1 MIRPIN
7 TVKPPP
13 PPRVDPKANAEQ
25 ITRLQ
30 AEATKLQNEIRLANK
45 MGEADAAAGARQRL
59 TQVNADLTTAQPTA
73 PSPQSTAPAQPGPE
87 LPAAVTT
94 ANGNGGAT
102 AAPALFTQDLGG
114 APNLVVSPEVKAPEV
129 KALEVKAPKVEAPN
143 AKPNDILKAI
153 EGGKSIDN
161 IAAEQHMAPEDVV
174 AALNAG
180 GMTAVATEH
189 ANGDTRTVVITVG
202 DRTITEN
209 QDYHHGGYYTEETGP
224 DMQATSSPIRD
235 DLGRKETTSV
245 DAQTGAI
252 TTTLVDDLGDGAVT
266 ERTSNPQTGITTTT
280 HTAADGT
287 VTVEKALP
295 NGAKVETVAPN
306 NSVALPVTTVT
317 GPDGDQVILAQ
328 TQTADGSGAASIQE
342 QLAEGMS
349 IEEIAEASDL
359 TPEQVI
365 AELNAAGLEV
375 TQGGDPGETLQI
387 VVTDPETGKT
397 VTYNNDYQHGST
409 SVTTIE
415 GNTETTDTVDGNG
428 RTSHTERNTETGEQ
442 TTTIVDP
449 KNNTETTIVVDK
461 DGRRTETIVET
472 LGDGEPIDYE
482 VQPGDNLS
490 DIAEAHGVT
499 LEDLAESN
507 PELFTSP
514 RDPDLIHPGETVV
527 IEGGTNTTVEVTF
540 NGYTM
545 TTSPDGK
552 ITLTNATTG
561 AVTDIAAGT
570 AQEALAEL
578 LLQINPN
585 SSDPQ
590 QAKEDQI
597 LKTMLDGIFG
607 GATPELT
614 TEALEKQQAV
624 VAAMEL
630 YGPGQ
635 DATGATL
642 DGGPT
647 SVGPYGNP
655 PSPTAPSGG
664 KWVPLLV
671 DGSWKWF
678 DPEVAKAIAAENV
691 AIANFGEAE
700 AKAAQSAAQ
709 LDVYALDPEFK
720 NAMEGAES
728 TLDKALAP
736 YGLDWKPPE
745 PKGTLADAQS
755 RLILANNALESASTA
770 RAEYEQGQTSLL
782 EAIDKQVDLPTLSD
796 PNQTAVSS
804 PGGPS
809 AEETN
814 QQGKAAH
821 AEVAELFTTV
831 SLHTANGNKATIDQM
846 ISSTELELK
855 LTDAKPGSPEYTAI
869 EERLEGLQTLRG
881 AAANQVTLAEAYQE
895 YGVAQAE
902 AADLAV
908 TMEPLKQQLLA
919 QAQERNPHHFD
930 WEGYTNG
937 HGDFTGKIK
946 SQDIIE
952 ENGQLYVVTEYE
964 NATFT
969 DENGDD
975 TNIHKSALTYDLNDQ
990 GIREDFRNDPLNKQ
1004 WQEMLASTQDLSAP
1018 VCTANANGSQS
1029 ALDAARSKIVGVQVD
1044 QLDAGLRDAKTALAD
1059 ATTARDQAITDYG
1072 PGTVEAPAGT
1082 LKPGETAVKITVNGR
1097 DLWVA
1102 PEVAAAYEEQ
1112 GPGAIGDSGKWVQI
1126 EMDGHKLWVHPELA
1140 AAEIDRGQAETEK
1153 NQLEDWEENVRPA
1166 MVAGRD
1172 WYAFSASHPKLLEY
1186 GSADHEAKAKYEYF
1200 EEHKDQ
1206 ALAGYQVQ
1214 LENLYEAGFTG
1225 EYETYTP
1232 DQLSTA
1238 VGQTLGPEADVQKV
1252 TEEITDRGGDDA
1264 EVKIVPIF
1272 SLDGEKES
1280 ATALFAIKSGGDEI
1294 GYVDSLGKYYSTFD
1308 EFQHENRIFS
1318 EKGNLVMAKGGDMS
1332 LGEDGFSLDELEVA
1346 DARKVDFWDKA
1357 TDIGLGIVAG
1367 VSTIVSFVPGG
1378 QWAIPIAIG
1387 SGSILGGKAL
1397 IKEGDHLLQ
1406 GGDFDS
1412 QSGWN
1417 IATGV
1422 TAFLPVGA
1430 GALRTFG
1437 LAKTSLSRSQAF
1449 AGGFGMTRMKDASW
1463 GIGRFQVNVEE
1474 ASYAGKVSEFM
1485 QSGNRLTN
1493 AAWGFD
1499 AGAVVT
1505 GVPLLGKSVEDLAA
1519 HGGEMSLLEL
1529 ANAVVGIGVGTV
1541 GTGLG
1546 GRSLLS
1552 NMPGTG
1558 GTRSGTFPDSGP
1570 QPRAVYEMGADGVY
1584 RPTGEQ
1590 VMPDPDEIIIDG
1602 DVAGETSGQ
1611 QGAGFSARDGFD
1623 NTGGANGPTGPRA
1636 LPAGESDGPNPPPPT
1651 GGKGDPSGDG
1661 QSSRPMVVHEQGT
1674 DGVYRPTD
1682 KLVFHDPSH
1691 PVIEGT
1697 VINVHDEGPSAPGER
1712 GDPENASD
1720 RDAQGA
1726 REQNVRVPA
1735 DGDPIV
1741 VPPVRGDGTTRPAE
1755 SGLRLVWDPATKTF
1769 TGMPSPN
1776 PAEYVYT
1783 SGKDPQQTGYLDGA
1797 RPSDPAVLATPDE
1810 VLLQSETETR
1820 GAEGSRPLMRYTLGN
1835 RHTGEMLVDFNLP
1848 EGQRIVAIPEPKA
1861 ITAAPEPVPAPVEL
1875 DPSLPVLY
1883 LGADG
1888 RWTADKARTEPSPVT
1903 DTEHPSP
1910 VRPDG
1915 TPIINNRSSNPYS
1928 FGQTFTAVKT
1938 GLRRIGTRYLNT
1950 EPRYDYPKLGEL
1962 VDSIYHRP
1970 VPQDGV
1976 TAGQD
1981 IYVEAGGEY
1990 LPAKVV
1996 VAGPQASMTRDIVP
2010 DIVPLGEHATDAGY
2024 LGSGPTVERAK
2035 RGSITTPNGQLRV
2048 NTPAREVHAF
2058 DPAKNPEVSRR
2069 SALGETMAT
2078 TLPALPDDAATPA
2091 PIWTPEQLQLV
2102 GDYLNSLE
2110 RSSDPVVRDA
2120 VTMTRVQLGGRALP
2134 QSGTDMTPA
2143 QHHALGEMLNADR
2156 NSPFTG
2162 SKPAGQ
2168 LSMNG
2173 LTTLQVFSAQGKLP
2187 HLSPGEV
2194 IDQLGLSSDARL
2206 PRGEQFLTAG
2216 ALPGKAGWTDA
2227 SRGIVGDYLK
2237 AASGS
2242 TDPNLAAAANDAS
2255 PFFKGRATKP
2265 GKAVTAAQQDALM
2278 QVLAAD
2284 SGSTWV
2290 FGPKLQPGS
2299 SFKPA
2304 GKLSPEG
2311 RYNEEVLSGHDTWT
2325 PYLWREMRGYAANQQ
2340 KSADPAVQSLA
2351 HALENALP
2359 ASKPRAGTEINS
2371 EVPVLL
2377 ERLLDADKAS
2387 SWRAP
2392 TFFTD
2397 AQGVWRSD
2405 RATVSWFLQEHE
2417 ANVLGGPVL
2426 NDVVTNGA
2434 LLAAGWI
2441 LGPDGRTI
2449 TLGGSMLGIGLKVPL
2464 PSRQVYGELSLK
2476 NNGPDGGIGFLL
2488 PVHPNDAKGQKLFVN
2503 GYRPNFAYDE
2513 AAAPSAQWVASAPML
2528 SKNTFQNEK
2537 AAGVSLSIFGFSLSG
2552 AYVNRTLRYL
2562 GGEGGRPGYTH
2573 REPGPLSQRAASF
2586 WEEAAR
2592 GGASHYSS
2600 EGKVPGFE
2608 DRLLY
2613 RNYNVM
2619 APFGGGKEPW
2629 RGTPAFEGV
2638 PRETGAGPLNRL
2650 DRKDHGAGLALNYG
2664 PLPLTTVELG
2674 SVRKDVVPH
2683 ARTARAHPGSSE
2695 GAQKVFSAL
2704 ETSGGQL
2711 TPDVLQHLDAYLAE
2725 VAASPH
2731 GDLKFA
2737 GQRVL
2742 DVFPELG
2749 VAPYP
2754 DQLAGGRP
2762 DGISRPAWK
2771 ALRQQLDQQARSEL
2785 TPTQAHYLNRLLEQ
2799 DVLHN
2804 SPPTP
2809 PALGSGRPDGTPP
2822 PLGLGPSDDTPPA
2835 LSPGSSEKTVRIVD
2849 ENGETATVRYLGTPP
2864 KSAEN
2869 VYVPPADGPQLRGD
2883 DPTLAH
2889 KSHILHRD
2897 PETGEPVVLPW
2908 IRGASDDHV
2917 PGSLPEEGNLPVDG
2931 AGDPAR
2937 PLRGNVG
2944 PYVFRADT
2952 RAPSEI
2958 RDAGGFSPPPPTGI
2972 WVDNPQGIV
2981 LSNYVLGNTHG
2992 RFVGT
2997 SQSISGAK
3005 TFVSEESRAARQQGH
3020 TYLYT
3025 LNPSRPRLHVPTEFE
3040 AMGRP
3045 VSDSMARVD
3054 ETAID
3059 GSIPWNE
3066 VHGWRMMD
3074 PDGNFVGE
3082 FTRNEDA
3089 VAPSGST
3096 QKRPQVILRPADEFW
3111 DAPEQAEAPPPPV
3124 AAVVGH
3130 EAPAVAGETP
3140 PTENSAAET
3149 PTAATWPPA
3158 PDRGRAVFDPV
3169 SGNIISL
3176 ELPASFA
3183 AEPGFAEP
3191 VRAPTGPE
3199 VRALAADK
3207 IAGLTGPQLHA
3218 IKPENIAKLAP
3229 EQVAAL
3235 SPEQIRQ
3242 LTFDQLAAL
3251 PPKQLRALG
3260 AEQLQAI
3267 RPSKLQAVASGRITG
3282 LRPDQV
3288 AAFSQ
3293 EQLAGLTIEQVRK
3306 LTPDQIAKLSDEQ
3319 RNALT
3324 PEQVTAMRPAQ
3335 FSHLNATQVAALD
3348 PGLVAARN
3356 PATMAKL
3363 SSRHVSALTRE
3374 QLDALTIHQI
3384 EALTKQQI
3392 AALTPKQLGE
3402 LSPGQLRKFTPRQ
3415 FAWMSTEQ
3423 TNALSVLQMT
3433 TYRATHKKI
3442 MTPDQTDAVDQALS
3456 HARFKENAQLVA
3468 TFGPMA
3474 GSSYAVW
3481 QILPPH
3487 WAATAAGIAFGVRG
3501 VVFSAQSAFP
3511 TATANHKP
3519 LGRILNAASGASFIF
3534 SSPGSAAGLLRGDNV
3549 WLNGSFSL
3557 GNVVYGTKSALQSIA
3572 GRPVMRN
3579 VAEHLAGPGYVFGS
3593 LLYTAQNLHSPL
3605 AATAGALFTVG
3616 SAEFWVSAART
3627 DLLNRRAVPRTPEQI
3642 DARAKSDARWGI
3654 ADRIALGVTFGVG
3667 MLLFAWDT
3675 LDDQPWNTGKTPPTD
3690 PTAPGDAPSGVDGAL
3705 PDEQTAPGNDPS
3717 GVEGAPPDEQTEQ
3730 PDPGTQTPPQDF
3742 PQLAVLADDGLNLRT
3757 QPDGDSTVVT
3767 VLQPGSFVEQTA
3779 APSADESG
3787 EAWIPVEGFGPDGEM
3802 HSGWVSGDHVEAHAD
3817 GSSNPAG
3824 RTNPTLEQDGYQW
3837 VEVKNGD
3844 SIRLIARTH
3853 SADVA
3858 ETVVLNMDHIMSPDV
3873 IFSGDRIYL
3882 PATLVG

>member
-7 TVKPPP
+7 TVKPP

-25 ITRLQ
+25 TTRLQ
-30 AEATKLQNEIRLANK
+30 AEATKLQNEIRLANR

-59 TQVNADLTTAQPTA
+59 TQVNAELTTAQPT
-73 PSPQSTAPAQPGPE
+73 PPAQPGPE
-87 LPAAVTT
+87 LPAVVTV

-102 AAPALFTQDLGG
+102 AAPAFFATQDLGG
-114 APNLVVSPEVKAPEV
+114 GGVVSPEV
-129 KALEVKAPKVEAPN
+129 KALEVKTPDVKA
-143 AKPNDILKAI
+143 NDILKAI
-153 EGGKSIDN
+153 DGGKSIDN
-161 IAAEQHMAPEDVV
+161 IAAEQRVAPEDVV

-189 ANGDTRTVVITVG
+189 ANGDTRMVVITAG

-209 QDYHHGGYYTEETGP
+209 QDYQHGGYYTQETGP

-235 DLGRKETTSV
+235 NLGRKETTSV

-266 ERTSNPQTGITTTT
+266 ERTTNPQTRETTTT
-280 HTAADGT
+280 ETSGNGAVT
-287 VTVEKALP
+287 VTSNLP
-295 NGAKVETVAPN
+295 NGSTLQTVTPAGGP
-306 NSVALPVTTVT
+306 ALPVTTVT
-317 GPDGDQVILAQ
+317 APGGEVTTLAQ
-328 TQTADGSGAASIQE
+328 SQTADGSGVPLIQE
-342 QLAEGMS
+342 QLAAGKS
-349 IEEIAEASDL
+349 IDEIAEESNL

-387 VVTDPETGKT
+387 VVTDPNTGKT
-397 VTYNNDYQHGST
+397 VTYNNDYHHGSR
-409 SVTTIE
+409 SVTTTE
-415 GNTETTDTVDGNG
+415 GNTETTDLVDGNG
-428 RTSHTERNTETGEQ
+428 VTTQTERNTETGEQ

-449 KNNTETTIVVDK
+449 GNNTETTIVVDK
-461 DGRRTETIVET
+461 NGRRTETIVET
-472 LGDGEPIDYE
+472 LNDGEPIDYE
-482 VQPGDNLS
+482 VKPGDNLS

-499 LEDLAESN
+499 LDDLAASN

-527 IEGGTNTTVEVTF
+527 IEDATKTTVNVTF
-540 NGYTM
+540 NGYTL

-552 ITLTNATTG
+552 ITLTNDTTG

-578 LLQINPN
+578 LLDINPN
-585 SSDPQ
+585 SNDPQ

-597 LKTMLDGIFG
+597 LKTTLDGIFG

-630 YGPGQ
+630 YGRGQ

-728 TLDKALAP
+728 TLDEALAP

-755 RLILANNALESASTA
+755 RLTLANNALESASTA

-796 PNQTAVSS
+796 PSQTAVSS
-804 PGGPS
+804 PDGPS

-821 AEVAELFTTV
+821 AEVAELFTNV

-869 EERLEGLQTLRG
+869 EERLEGLQTLQG

-937 HGDFTGKIK
+937 HGDFTGKIE
-946 SQDIIE
+946 SQDIVE
-952 ENGQLYVVTEYE
+952 ENGQLYVVTVYE

-975 TNIHKSALTYDLNDQ
+975 TNVHKSALTYDLNDE

-1004 WQEMLASTQDLSAP
+1004 WQEMLASTQNTSSAP
-1018 VCTANANGSQS
+1018 VCTANGTGSQS
-1029 ALDAARSKIVGVQVD
+1029 ALDAAKSKIVGVQVD
-1044 QLDAGLRDAKTALAD
+1044 QLDAGLRDAKTGLVD

-1082 LKPGETAVKITVNGR
+1082 LKPGETAVKITVNDR

-1102 PEVAAAYEEQ
+1102 PEAAAAFEEQ

-1126 EMDGHKLWVHPELA
+1126 EMDGQKLWVHPEVA

-1153 NQLEDWEENVRPA
+1153 NQLEDWQENVRPA

-1186 GSADHEAKAKYEYF
+1186 GSAEHEAKLKYEYF

-1214 LENLYEAGFTG
+1214 FENLYEAGFTG

-1238 VGQTLGPEADVQKV
+1238 VGQTLGLDAPSEDVQKV

-1272 SLDGEKES
+1272 SLDGGTES
-1280 ATALFAIKSGGDEI
+1280 STALFAIKSDGNEA
-1294 GYVDSLGKYYSTFD
+1294 GYVDSSGKYYSTFD

-1318 EKGNLVMAKGGDMS
+1318 ERGNLVMAKGGDMS

-1346 DARKVDFWDKA
+1346 DARKVGFWDKA

-1397 IKEGDHLLQ
+1397 IREGDHLLQ

-1412 QSGWN
+1412 QSAWN
-1417 IATGV
+1417 VATGV
-1422 TAFLPVGA
+1422 TSFLPVGA

-1485 QSGNRLTN
+1485 QGGNRLTT
-1493 AAWGFD
+1493 AAWGLD

-1546 GRSLLS
+1546 GRSLLY

-1558 GTRSGTFPDSGP
+1558 GARNGTHTSESGP
-1570 QPRAVYEMGADGVY
+1570 QPRAVYEMGPDGVY

-1602 DVAGETSGQ
+1602 DTVGETSGQ
-1611 QGAGFSARDGFD
+1611 QGPSFGARNGFD
-1623 NTGGANGPTGPRA
+1623 NTGGANRPTGPRA

-1691 PVIEGT
+1691 PVVEGT
-1697 VINVHDEGPSAPGER
+1697 VINAHDEGPSAPGER

-1726 REQNVRVPA
+1726 REQNVPA

-1741 VPPVRGDGTTRPAE
+1741 VPPVRDDGTTRPAE

-1769 TGMPSPN
+1769 TGMPRPN
-1776 PAEYVYT
+1776 PAEYTYT

-1797 RPSDPAVLATPDE
+1797 RLSDPAVLTTPDE
-1810 VLLQSETETR
+1810 LLLQSETETR
-1820 GAEGSRPLMRYTLGN
+1820 GAEGTRPLMRYTVGN

-1848 EGQRIVAIPEPKA
+1848 EGQRTVAIPEPKA

-1888 RWTADKARTEPSPVT
+1888 RWTADPNARTESPAVT
-1903 DTEHPSP
+1903 DTGHASP

-1915 TPIINNRSSNPYS
+1915 TPIINNFSSNPYS
-1928 FGQTFTAVKT
+1928 FGETFNAVKA

-1981 IYVEAGGEY
+1981 IYVEAGGKY

-1996 VAGPQASMTRDIVP
+1996 VAGPQASMTR

-2048 NTPAREVHAF
+2048 NTPAREVHTF
-2058 DPAKNPEVSRR
+2058 DPADNPEVSHR
-2069 SALGETMAT
+2069 SALGETLDT

-2091 PIWTPEQLQLV
+2091 PTWTPEQVELV

-2120 VTMTRVQLGGRALP
+2120 VTMTRVQLGGKGLP

-2143 QHHALGEMLNADR
+2143 QHHALGEMLNTDR

-2206 PRGEQFLTAG
+2206 AGGEQFLTAG
-2216 ALPGKAGWTDA
+2216 ALPGEAGWTDA
-2227 SRGIVGDYLK
+2227 GRGIVGDYLR
-2237 AASGS
+2237 AASRS
-2242 TDPNLAAAANDAS
+2242 TDPNLAAAANAAS
-2255 PFFKGRATKP
+2255 PFFKWRATKP

-2278 QVLAAD
+2278 QVLQAD

-2290 FGPKLQPGS
+2290 YGPKLQPET

-2304 GKLSPEG
+2304 GELSPEG
-2311 RYNEEVLSGHDTWT
+2311 RYNEKVLSGHDTWT

-2417 ANVLGGPVL
+2417 ANVLGGPLL
-2426 NDVVTNGA
+2426 NDMATNGA

-2441 LGPDGRTI
+2441 LGPDGRTV
-2449 TLGGSMLGIGLKVPL
+2449 TLGGSMLGIGIKVPL

-2476 NNGPDGGIGFLL
+2476 NNGPDGTGFLL

-2537 AAGVSLSIFGFSLSG
+2537 AAGVSVSVFGFSLSG
-2552 AYVNRTLRYL
+2552 TYVNRTLRYL

-2650 DRKDHGAGLALNYG
+2650 DRTDHGAGLALNLG
-2664 PLPLTTVELG
+2664 PWPVTTVELG

-2704 ETSGGQL
+2704 DSSEGRL
-2711 TPDVLQHLDAYLAE
+2711 TPDVLQYLDAYLAE

-2731 GDLKFA
+2731 GDLKSA

-2754 DQLAGGRP
+2754 DQLASAGGRP
-2762 DGISRPAWK
+2762 DGMSRPAWK

-2799 DVLHN
+2799 DVQHN
-2804 SPPTP
+2804 SPPP
-2809 PALGSGRPDGTPP
+2809 DSAPAPAGDGPIVPRSPAPRREQGPAAEGSW
-2822 PLGLGPSDDTPPA
+2822 GPSTAKPLTQAEIAANRQEASSMLDDMIQQDLGMPEMTDMRA
-2835 LSPGSSEKTVRIVD
+2835 DLADQVSRSPEMMELLRNAHAKGVRIVNPARRD
-2849 ENGETATVRYLGTPP
+2849 LRIFDPSLEQDLTATGSGLDRSLDVISVDADMFRTPAADNDAVVAGFVDALSHELSHVTDAP
-2864 KSAEN
+2864 IDLLPQDFANRQAHRDANVDARLKSEGEAALVQYIVADELAAN
-2869 VYVPPADGPQLRGD
+2869 GGKPNLALRADQAQADIYDRFTAGEIDRTQAVHEMAALYRSMEPSIADGGTYADYYGHFADEAYQAANVAPGHDVASNASHVVGEPRAAAPANKGQPAANNGPLTRDGVRATPLGQVPDLVMGDFQPTQIPWLKREQVAVLTEQQFRDMDQAGLLPYLTKSQLRGI
-2883 DPTLAH
+2883 P
-2889 KSHILHRD
+2889 K
-2897 PETGEPVVLPW
+2897 
-2908 IRGASDDHV
+2908 
-2917 PGSLPEEGNLPVDG
+2917 
-2931 AGDPAR
+2931 
-2937 PLRGNVG
+2937 
-2944 PYVFRADT
+2944 
-2952 RAPSEI
+2952 
-2958 RDAGGFSPPPPTGI
+2958 
-2972 WVDNPQGIV
+2972 
-2981 LSNYVLGNTHG
+2981 
-2992 RFVGT
+2992 
-2997 SQSISGAK
+2997 AK
-3005 TFVSEESRAARQQGH
+3005 IG
-3020 TYLYT
+3020 
-3025 LNPSRPRLHVPTEFE
+3025 
-3040 AMGRP
+3040 
-3045 VSDSMARVD
+3045 
-3054 ETAID
+3054 
-3059 GSIPWNE
+3059 
-3066 VHGWRMMD
+3066 
-3074 PDGNFVGE
+3074 
-3082 FTRNEDA
+3082 
-3089 VAPSGST
+3089 
-3096 QKRPQVILRPADEFW
+3096 QV
-3111 DAPEQAEAPPPPV
+3111 
-3124 AAVVGH
+3124 
-3130 EAPAVAGETP
+3130 
-3140 PTENSAAET
+3140 N
-3149 PTAATWPPA
+3149 
-3158 PDRGRAVFDPV
+3158 
-3169 SGNIISL
+3169 
-3176 ELPASFA
+3176 
-3183 AEPGFAEP
+3183 
-3191 VRAPTGPE
+3191 
-3199 VRALAADK
+3199 
-3207 IAGLTGPQLHA
+3207 IAGLVGKQIPWLTEGHIRNVTDQQFRDFGKTGLTPHLT
-3218 IKPENIAKLAP
+3218 KP
-3229 EQVAAL
+3229 
-3235 SPEQIRQ
+3235 
-3242 LTFDQLAAL
+3242 
-3251 PPKQLRALG
+3251 
-3260 AEQLQAI
+3260 QLQAI
-3267 RPSKLQAVASGRITG
+3267 KGDMVELVNMSKLEARQVPWFKPS
-3282 LRPDQV
+3282 QV
-3288 AAFSQ
+3288 AKFTSQ
-3293 EQLAGLTIEQVRK
+3293 QFKDLGEAGLLKSLTERLVPAIPETMIDSVDVAKFDPKQVPWLTEKQIPVLTRDQWGAFTIHHTE
-3306 LTPDQIAKLSDEQ
+3306 
-3319 RNALT
+3319 ALT
-3324 PEQVTAMRPAQ
+3324 QP
-3335 FSHLNATQVAALD
+3335 
-3348 PGLVAARN
+3348 
-3356 PATMAKL
+3356 
-3363 SSRHVSALTRE
+3363 
-3374 QLDALTIHQI
+3374 QI
-3384 EALTKQQI
+3384 EAV
-3392 AALTPKQLGE
+3392 TPKQYGE
-3402 LSPGQLRKFTPRQ
+3402 MSPGQFRKFTLEQ
-3415 FAWMSTEQ
+3415 FEWMSVDQ
-3423 TNALSVLQMT
+3423 TNALSVLQLT
-3433 TYRATHKKI
+3433 TFRATHKKA
-3442 MTPDQTDAVDQALS
+3442 MTPDQRTLVEGALVYSRTNEYQAALD
-3456 HARFKENAQLVA
+3456 
-3468 TFGPMA
+3468 TFGTMA
-3474 GSSYAVW
+3474 GTSYMLWSS
-3481 QILPPH
+3481 LPPT
-3487 WAATAAGIAFGVRG
+3487 WTATAGAVAFGVRG
-3501 VVFSAQSAFP
+3501 VVFGAQALFP
-3511 TATANHKP
+3511 NATASHKP
-3519 LGRILNAASGASFIF
+3519 FGRFLNALGGATFIAAA
-3534 SSPGSAAGLLRGDNV
+3534 PGAAAGMIQGKDLVVNSTFTV
-3549 WLNGSFSL
+3549 
-3557 GNVVYGTKSALQSIA
+3557 GNIVYGTKSMLQSFT
-3572 GRPVMRN
+3572 GRPVIRN
-3579 VAEHLAGPGYVFGS
+3579 LAEYLAGPGYVLGCAFYTVQSWPAPIATVAGTMFTFGC
-3593 LLYTAQNLHSPL
+3593 
-3605 AATAGALFTVG
+3605 
-3616 SAEFWVSAART
+3616 AEFYASARRT
-3627 DLLNRRAVPRTPEQI
+3627 DRINSRSVPRT
-3642 DARAKSDARWGI
+3642 DADIAAAEKSDKKWAAWDRWTLGI
-3654 ADRIALGVTFGVG
+3654 TFGVG
-3667 MLLFAWDT
+3667 MLLFS
-3675 LDDQPWNTGKTPPTD
+3675 LDALLAEPWEAAKPTPPAD
-3690 PTAPGDAPSGVDGAL
+3690 PKKPDGDASSQQ
-3705 PDEQTAPGNDPS
+3705 PDDPS
-3717 GVEGAPPDEQTEQ
+3717 DVPDAPQI
-3730 PDPGTQTPPQDF
+3730 PPEDF
-3742 PQLAVLADDGLNLRT
+3742 PQLVVLADDGLNLRA
-3757 QPDGDSTVVT
+3757 QPEEDSTVVT
-3767 VLQPGSFVEQTA
+3767 VLQPGTFVEQTA
-3779 APSADESG
+3779 KPSTDQSG
-3787 EAWIPVEGFGPDGEM
+3787 EAWIPVEGFGPDGDM
-3802 HSGWVSGDHVEAHAD
+3802 HSGWVSGDHVEAHPG
-3817 GSSNPAG
+3817 GSSNPEG
-3824 RTNPTLEQDGYQW
+3824 RTNPTLEKDGYQW
-3837 VEVKNGD
+3837 VEVQNGD
-3844 SIRLIARTH
+3844 SIRLIAKTH

-3858 ETVVLNMDHIMSPDV
+3858 ETVVLNMDHILSPDL

>member
-1 MIRPIN
+1 MVRPI
-7 TVKPPP
+7 TPAKPPVQP
-13 PPRVDPKANAEQ
+13 QKVNASAKAEQ
-25 ITRLQ
+25 VSRLEAQ
-30 AEATKLQNEIRLANK
+30 AAKLREQIKLANR
-45 MGEADAAAGARQRL
+45 MGERDWAAQARQDL
-59 TQVNADLTTAQPTA
+59 AQVNTQLTTAQPTA
-73 PSPQSTAPAQPGPE
+73 ATARPAPE
-87 LPAAVTT
+87 LPAAVTA
-94 ANGNGGAT
+94 ANGNGGTT
-102 AAPALFTQDLGG
+102 AAPALFTTQNFGG
-114 APNLVVSPEVKAPEV
+114 TPNLLLTSGEPDGGDVSPE
-129 KALEVKAPKVEAPN
+129 
-143 AKPNDILKAI
+143 AKDILKAI

-161 IAAEQHMAPEDVV
+161 IAAERKMSPEKVV

-180 GMTAVATEH
+180 KMTAIATEH
-189 ANGDTRTVVITVG
+189 ANGDTRTVVITDG
-202 DRTITEN
+202 SGRTITEN
-209 QDYHHGGYYTEETGP
+209 QDYQHGGYYTEVTGR
-224 DMQATSSPIRD
+224 DGQATSSPIRD

-252 TTTLVDDLGDGAVT
+252 TTTFVDDLGDGSVT
-266 ERTSNPQTGITTTT
+266 ERTTNPQTRITTTT
-280 HTAADGT
+280 ETSGDGAVT
-287 VTVEKALP
+287 VTKNLP
-295 NGAKVETVAPN
+295 NGSTVETVTPAGGP
-306 NSVALPVTTVT
+306 ALPVTTVT
-317 GPDGDQVILAQ
+317 GPGGEETVLAHSQ
-328 TQTADGSGAASIQE
+328 AADGSGAPSIQE
-342 QLAEGMS
+342 QLAEGKS
-349 IEEIAEASDL
+349 IEEIAEESNL

-375 TQGGDPGETLQI
+375 TQGGDEGETLQI

-397 VTYNNDYQHGST
+397 VTYNNDYQHGSR
-409 SVTTIE
+409 SVTTVD
-415 GNTETTDTVDGNG
+415 GNTETTDSVDGNG

-449 KNNTETTIVVDK
+449 KNNTETTIVFDK

-472 LGDGEPIDYE
+472 LNDGEPIDYE
-482 VQPGDNLS
+482 VQPGDNLTE
-490 DIAEAHGVT
+490 IAEAHGVT
-499 LEDLAESN
+499 LEELAESN

-527 IEGGTNTTVEVTF
+527 IEGATKTTVKVTF
-540 NGYTM
+540 NGYTL

-552 ITLTNATTG
+552 ITLTNDTTG

-570 AQEALAEL
+570 AQQALAEL
-578 LLQINPN
+578 LLSINPN
-585 SSDPQ
+585 SSDPE
-590 QAKEDQI
+590 QAKED
-597 LKTMLDGIFG
+597 LVVKTTLDGIFG

-624 VAAMEL
+624 VDAMAL

-655 PSPTAPSGG
+655 PSATAPSGG

-709 LDVYALDPEFK
+709 LDVYALDAEYK

-728 TLDKALAP
+728 TLDEVLAP
-736 YGLDWKPPE
+736 YGLEWKPPE
-745 PKGTLADAQS
+745 PKGTLADAQN
-755 RLILANNALESASTA
+755 RLTLANNALESASTA

-821 AEVAELFTTV
+821 AEVAELFTNV

-869 EERLEGLQTLRG
+869 EERLEGLQTLQG

-895 YGVAQAE
+895 YGVAQKE

-946 SQDIIE
+946 SQDIVE
-952 ENGQLYVVTEYE
+952 ENGQLYVVTVYE
-964 NATFT
+964 HATFT

-975 TNIHKSALTYDLNDQ
+975 TNIHKSALTYDLNDE

-1004 WQEMLASTQDLSAP
+1004 WQEMMASTQDTSSAS
-1018 VCTANANGSQS
+1018 VCTANGTGSQS
-1029 ALDAARSKIVGVQVD
+1029 ALDAAKSKIVGVQVD
-1044 QLDAGLRDAKTALAD
+1044 QLDAGLRDAKTGLVD
-1059 ATTARDQAITDYG
+1059 ATAARDQAITDYG

-1082 LKPGETAVKITVNGR
+1082 LKPGETAVKITVNDR
-1097 DLWVA
+1097 ALWVA
-1102 PEVAAAYEEQ
+1102 PEVAAAFEEQ

-1126 EMDGHKLWVHPELA
+1126 EMDGQKLWVHPEVA

-1186 GSADHEAKAKYEYF
+1186 GSAEHEAKLKYEYF

-1214 LENLYEAGFTG
+1214 FENLYEAGFTG

-1238 VGQTLGPEADVQKV
+1238 VGQTLGPDASSEDVQKV
-1252 TEEITDRGGDDA
+1252 TEEITDRAGDDA

-1272 SLDGEKES
+1272 SLDGGKES
-1280 ATALFAIKSGGDEI
+1280 TTALFAIKSGGDEI
-1294 GYVDSLGKYYSTFD
+1294 GYVDSSGKYYSTFD

-1332 LGEDGFSLDELEVA
+1332 LGKGGFSLDELEVA
-1346 DARKVDFWDKA
+1346 DARKVGFWDKA

-1387 SGSILGGKAL
+1387 SGSVLGGKAL
-1397 IKEGDHLLQ
+1397 IKEGDHFLQ

-1485 QSGNRLTN
+1485 QSGNRLTT
-1493 AAWGFD
+1493 AAWSLD

-1558 GTRSGTFPDSGP
+1558 GTRSGAFPDSGP
-1570 QPRAVYEMGADGVY
+1570 QPRAVYEMGPDGVY

-1602 DVAGETSGQ
+1602 DVVGETSGQ
-1611 QGAGFSARDGFD
+1611 QGPGFGARNGFD
-1623 NTGGANGPTGPRA
+1623 NTGGANRPTGPRA
-1636 LPAGESDGPNPPPPT
+1636 LPAGESDGPNPPPPP

-1661 QSSRPMVVHEQGT
+1661 QSSRPMVVHEAGP

-1691 PVIEGT
+1691 PVVEGT
-1697 VINVHDEGPSAPGER
+1697 VVNVHDEGPSAPGER

-1726 REQNVRVPA
+1726 REQNVRQPA
-1735 DGDPIV
+1735 DSDPIV

-1769 TGMPSPN
+1769 TGMPKPD
-1776 PAEYVYT
+1776 AGEYTYT

-1820 GAEGSRPLMRYTLGN
+1820 DGSSRETTERQGPSGAKLPEGGAQGTRPLMRYTLGN

-1848 EGQRIVAIPEPKA
+1848 EGQRTVAIPEPKA

-1888 RWTADKARTEPSPVT
+1888 RWTADPNARTEPPAVT
-1903 DTEHPSP
+1903 DTGHPSP
-1910 VRPDG
+1910 ARPDG
-1915 TPIINNRSSNPYS
+1915 TPIINRFSSNPYS
-1928 FGQTFTAVKT
+1928 FGQTFNAVKA

-1981 IYVEAGGEY
+1981 IYVEAGGKY
-1990 LPAKVV
+1990 LPAKVI
-1996 VAGPQASMTRDIVP
+1996 VAGPQASMTRDIV
-2010 DIVPLGEHATDAGY
+2010 LGEHATDAGY

-2048 NTPAREVHAF
+2048 NTPAREVHTF
-2058 DPAKNPEVSRR
+2058 DPAKNPEVSHR
-2069 SALGETMAT
+2069 SALGETLTA
-2078 TLPALPDDAATPA
+2078 TLPALPDDAAATPA
-2091 PIWTPEQLQLV
+2091 PTWTPEQVELV
-2102 GDYLNSLE
+2102 GDYLQSLE

-2120 VTMTRVQLGGRALP
+2120 VTMTRVQLGGRGLP
-2134 QSGTDMTPA
+2134 QSGTEITQA
-2143 QHHALGEMLNADR
+2143 QHNALGEMLNADQ

-2162 SKPAGQ
+2162 SKPVGQ

-2194 IDQLGLSSDARL
+2194 IDQLGLSTDARL
-2206 PRGEQFLTAG
+2206 PRGEQYLTAG
-2216 ALPGKAGWTDA
+2216 ALPGEAGWTNA
-2227 SRGIVGDYLK
+2227 GRGIVGDYLK

-2242 TDPNLAAAANDAS
+2242 TDPNLAAAANAAS
-2255 PFFKGRATKP
+2255 PFFKGGATKP

-2278 QVLAAD
+2278 QVLQAD

-2290 FGPKLQPGS
+2290 YGPKLQPET

-2304 GKLSPEG
+2304 GELSPEG
-2311 RYNEEVLSGHDTWT
+2311 RYNEKVLSGHDTWT

-2340 KSADPAVQSLA
+2340 KSADSAVRSLA

-2359 ASKPRAGTEINS
+2359 ASKPKAGTEINS

-2417 ANVLGGPVL
+2417 ANVVGGPIL
-2426 NDVVTNGA
+2426 NDQATTAVG
-2434 LLAAGWI
+2434 
-2441 LGPDGRTI
+2441 
-2449 TLGGSMLGIGLKVPL
+2449 LGGSMFGIKMPL

-2476 NNGPDGGIGFLL
+2476 NNGPGPGGTGFLL

-2513 AAAPSAQWVASAPML
+2513 AAAPSARWVASAPML
-2528 SKNTFQNEK
+2528 SKNTFQKEN
-2537 AAGVSLSIFGFSLSG
+2537 AVGVSLSLFGFSLSG
-2552 AYVNRTLRYL
+2552 AYVKRTLLYL
-2562 GGEGGRPGYTH
+2562 GGEGGRPGYTR
-2573 REPGPLSQRAASF
+2573 RESGPLSQRAASF

-2608 DRLLY
+2608 DRVLY
-2613 RNYNVM
+2613 RNYNLI
-2619 APFGGGKEPW
+2619 APFGGGNEPW
-2629 RGTPAFEGV
+2629 RGSPAFEGV
-2638 PRETGAGPLNRL
+2638 PREAGAGPLNRL
-2650 DRKDHGAGLALNYG
+2650 DRTDRGVGFAASLGSW
-2664 PLPLTTVELG
+2664 PVTTVELG
-2674 SVRKDVVPH
+2674 TVRKDLVPH
-2683 ARTARAHPGSSE
+2683 TRSARAHPGSSE

-2704 ETSGGQL
+2704 EASDGRL
-2711 TPDVLQHLDAYLAE
+2711 TPDVLEHLDTYLAE

-2731 GDLKFA
+2731 GDLRFA
-2737 GQRVL
+2737 GQRVA

-2749 VAPYP
+2749 MAPYP
-2754 DQLAGGRP
+2754 DQLATTGGRP
-2762 DGISRPAWK
+2762 DGMGRPAWK

-2799 DVLHN
+2799 DVQHN
-2804 SPPTP
+2804 SPPPDTA
-2809 PALGSGRPDGTPP
+2809 PAPAGDGPIVPRSPAPRREQGPAAEGSW
-2822 PLGLGPSDDTPPA
+2822 GPSTAKPLTQAEIAANRQEASSMLDDMLQQDLGMPEMRA
-2835 LSPGSSEKTVRIVD
+2835 DLADQVSRSPEMMGLLRNAHAKGVRIVNPARRD
-2849 ENGETATVRYLGTPP
+2849 LRIFDPSLEQDLTATGSGLDRRLDVISVDADMFRTPDADNDAVVAGFVDALSHELSHVTDAP
-2864 KSAEN
+2864 IDVLPQDFANRQAHRDATVDARLKSEGEAALVQYIVADELAAN
-2869 VYVPPADGPQLRGD
+2869 GGKPNLALQADQAQADIFDRFTAGEIDRTQAVHEMAALYRSMEPSIADGGTYADYYGHFADAAYQAANVAPGHEGDVASNASHVVGEPRAAAPANKGQPAPNNGPLTRDGVRATPLDQVPDLVMGDFQPTQIPWLKREQVAVLTEQQFRDMDQAGLLPYLTKSQLRGI
-2883 DPTLAH
+2883 P
-2889 KSHILHRD
+2889 K
-2897 PETGEPVVLPW
+2897 
-2908 IRGASDDHV
+2908 
-2917 PGSLPEEGNLPVDG
+2917 
-2931 AGDPAR
+2931 
-2937 PLRGNVG
+2937 
-2944 PYVFRADT
+2944 
-2952 RAPSEI
+2952 
-2958 RDAGGFSPPPPTGI
+2958 
-2972 WVDNPQGIV
+2972 
-2981 LSNYVLGNTHG
+2981 
-2992 RFVGT
+2992 
-2997 SQSISGAK
+2997 AK
-3005 TFVSEESRAARQQGH
+3005 IG
-3020 TYLYT
+3020 
-3025 LNPSRPRLHVPTEFE
+3025 
-3040 AMGRP
+3040 
-3045 VSDSMARVD
+3045 
-3054 ETAID
+3054 
-3059 GSIPWNE
+3059 
-3066 VHGWRMMD
+3066 
-3074 PDGNFVGE
+3074 
-3082 FTRNEDA
+3082 
-3089 VAPSGST
+3089 
-3096 QKRPQVILRPADEFW
+3096 QV
-3111 DAPEQAEAPPPPV
+3111 
-3124 AAVVGH
+3124 
-3130 EAPAVAGETP
+3130 
-3140 PTENSAAET
+3140 N
-3149 PTAATWPPA
+3149 
-3158 PDRGRAVFDPV
+3158 
-3169 SGNIISL
+3169 
-3176 ELPASFA
+3176 
-3183 AEPGFAEP
+3183 
-3191 VRAPTGPE
+3191 
-3199 VRALAADK
+3199 
-3207 IAGLTGPQLHA
+3207 IAGLVGKQVPWLTEGHIRNVTDQQFRDFGKTGLTPHLT
-3218 IKPENIAKLAP
+3218 KP
-3229 EQVAAL
+3229 
-3235 SPEQIRQ
+3235 
-3242 LTFDQLAAL
+3242 
-3251 PPKQLRALG
+3251 
-3260 AEQLQAI
+3260 QLQAI
-3267 RPSKLQAVASGRITG
+3267 KGDMVELVNMSKLEAR
-3282 LRPDQV
+3282 QV
-3288 AAFSQ
+3288 PWFKPTQVTKFTSQ
-3293 EQLAGLTIEQVRK
+3293 QFKDLGEAGLLKNLTERQVPAISE
-3306 LTPDQIAKLSDEQ
+3306 TMIDSVDVAKLDPKQ
-3319 RNALT
+3319 VPWLT
-3324 PEQVTAMRPAQ
+3324 EKQIP
-3335 FSHLNATQVAALD
+3335 L
-3348 PGLVAARN
+3348 
-3356 PATMAKL
+3356 
-3363 SSRHVSALTRE
+3363 LTRD
-3374 QLDALTIHQI
+3374 QWGAFTIHHT
-3384 EALTKQQI
+3384 EAVTQPQVE
-3392 AALTPKQLGE
+3392 AVTPRQYGE
-3402 LSPGQLRKFTPRQ
+3402 MSPGQFRKFTLEQ
-3415 FAWMSTEQ
+3415 FGWMSGDQ
-3423 TNALSVLQMT
+3423 TNALSVLQLT
-3433 TYRATHKKI
+3433 TFRATHKNS
-3442 MTPDQTDAVDQALS
+3442 MTPDQRTLVEGALVYSRTKEYQAALD
-3456 HARFKENAQLVA
+3456 
-3468 TFGPMA
+3468 TFGTMA
-3474 GSSYAVW
+3474 GTSYMLWSS
-3481 QILPPH
+3481 LPPT
-3487 WAATAAGIAFGVRG
+3487 WTATAGAVAFGVRG
-3501 VVFSAQSAFP
+3501 VVFGAQALFP
-3511 TATANHKP
+3511 NATASHKP
-3519 LGRILNAASGASFIF
+3519 FGRFLNALGGATFIAAA
-3534 SSPGSAAGLLRGDNV
+3534 PGAATGMIQGKDLIVNSTFTV
-3549 WLNGSFSL
+3549 
-3557 GNVVYGTKSALQSIA
+3557 GNIVYGTKSMLQSFT
-3572 GRPVMRN
+3572 GRPVIRN
-3579 VAEHLAGPGYVFGS
+3579 LAEYLAGPGYVLGCAAYTVQSWPSPIATVAGTMFTFGC
-3593 LLYTAQNLHSPL
+3593 
-3605 AATAGALFTVG
+3605 
-3616 SAEFWVSAART
+3616 AEFYASARRT
-3627 DLLNRRAVPRTPEQI
+3627 DRMNSRSVPRT
-3642 DARAKSDARWGI
+3642 DADIAAAEKSDKKWAAWDRWT
-3654 ADRIALGVTFGVG
+3654 LGVTFGVG
-3667 MLLFAWDT
+3667 MLLFS
-3675 LDDQPWNTGKTPPTD
+3675 LDALLAEPWESPKTPPPPD
-3690 PTAPGDAPSGVDGAL
+3690 PKKPDGDASSQQ
-3705 PDEQTAPGNDPS
+3705 PDDPS
-3717 GVEGAPPDEQTEQ
+3717 DVPDGPQIPTE
-3730 PDPGTQTPPQDF
+3730 DF
-3742 PQLAVLADDGLNLRT
+3742 PQLVVIADDGLNLRT
-3757 QPDGDSTVVT
+3757 QPDEDSTVVT
-3767 VLQPGSFVEQTA
+3767 VLQPGTFIEQTA
-3779 APSADESG
+3779 KPSTDQSG
-3787 EAWIPVEGFGPDGEM
+3787 QNWIPVEGFGPDGDM
-3802 HSGWVSGDHVEAHAD
+3802 HSGWVSGDHVEVHPD
-3817 GSSNPAG
+3817 GSSNPEG
-3824 RTNPTLEQDGYQW
+3824 RTNPTLEKDGYQW
-3837 VEVKNGD
+3837 VEVQNGD
-3844 SIRLIARTH
+3844 SIRLIAKTH

-3858 ETVVLNMDHIMSPDV
+3858 ETVVLNMDHILSPDV

-3882 PATLVG
+3882 PTALVG

>member
-7 TVKPPP
+7 TLKPPP

-30 AEATKLQNEIRLANK
+30 AEATKLHNEIRLANK
-45 MGEADAAAGARQRL
+45 MGEADAAASARQRL
-59 TQVNADLTTAQPTA
+59 TQVNAELTTAQPTPPA
-73 PSPQSTAPAQPGPE
+73 AQPGPE
-87 LPAAVTT
+87 LPAAVTA
-94 ANGNGGAT
+94 ANGNGGT
-102 AAPALFTQDLGG
+102 AAPALFTTQNFGG
-114 APNLVVSPEVKAPEV
+114 TPNLLLTSGEPDAGGVSPDVAT
-129 KALEVKAPKVEAPN
+129 A
-143 AKPNDILKAI
+143 NDILNAI

-161 IAAEQHMAPEDVV
+161 IAHERNMSPEQVV
-174 AALNAG
+174 AALNVDK
-180 GMTAVATEH
+180 MTATATEH
-189 ANGDTRTVVITVG
+189 VNGDTRTVVIKDG
-202 DRTITEN
+202 NGRTITEN
-209 QDYHHGGYYTEETGP
+209 QDYHHGGYYTEVTGR
-224 DMQATSSPIRD
+224 DGQTTSSPIRD
-235 DLGRKETTSV
+235 DLGRKETTSI
-245 DAQTGAI
+245 DAATGAI
-252 TTTLVDDLGDGAVT
+252 TTKLVDDLGDGSVT
-266 ERTSNPQTGITTTT
+266 ERTTNPQTRITTTIET
-280 HTAADGT
+280 NGDGAVT
-287 VTVEKALP
+287 VTNNLP
-295 NGAKVETVAPN
+295 NGSTVETVTPAGGP
-306 NSVALPVTTVT
+306 ALPVTTVT
-317 GPDGDQVILAQ
+317 GPGGEETILAHSQ
-328 TQTADGSGAASIQE
+328 AADGSGAPSIQE
-342 QLAEGMS
+342 QLAEGKS
-349 IEEIAEASDL
+349 FEEIAEASNL

-387 VVTDPETGKT
+387 VVTDPETGDT

-409 SVTTIE
+409 SVTTVE

-449 KNNTETTIVVDK
+449 KNNTETTIVFDK
-461 DGRRTETIVET
+461 DGRRTETIVEK

-527 IEGGTNTTVEVTF
+527 IEDATKTTVNVTF
-540 NGYTM
+540 NGYTL

-552 ITLTNATTG
+552 ITLTNDTTG

-570 AQEALAEL
+570 AQQALAEL
-578 LLQINPN
+578 LLSINPN
-585 SSDPQ
+585 GSDPE
-590 QAKEDQI
+590 QAKED
-597 LKTMLDGIFG
+597 LVVKTTLDGIFG

-624 VAAMEL
+624 VAAMEQ

-647 SVGPYGNP
+647 SVGPYGDP

-691 AIANFGEAE
+691 AIANFGEAQ
-700 AKAAQSAAQ
+700 AKSQQIAAQ
-709 LDVYALDPEFK
+709 LDIYALDPEFK

-728 TLDKALAP
+728 TLDEALAP
-736 YGLDWKPPE
+736 YGLDWRPPE
-745 PKGTLADAQS
+745 PKGTLADAQD
-755 RLILANNALESASTA
+755 RLTLANNALEGASTA

-782 EAIDKQVDLPTLSD
+782 EAIDKQADLPTLSD
-796 PNQTAVSS
+796 PNQTAVRS
-804 PGGPS
+804 PDGPS

-821 AEVAELFTTV
+821 AEVAELFTNL
-831 SLHTANGNKATIDQM
+831 SLHTANGNKATIDLM

-869 EERLEGLQTLRG
+869 EERLEGLQTLQG

-937 HGDFTGKIK
+937 RGEFTGKIK

-952 ENGQLYVVTEYE
+952 DNGQLYVVTVYE
-964 NATFT
+964 NDTFT

-975 TNIHKSALTYDLNDQ
+975 TNVHKSALTYDLNDE

-1004 WQEMLASTQDLSAP
+1004 WQEMLASTQDISSAP
-1018 VCTANANGSQS
+1018 VCTANGTGSQS
-1029 ALDAARSKIVGVQVD
+1029 ALDAAKSKIVGVQVD
-1044 QLDAGLRDAKTALAD
+1044 QLDAGLRDAKTALVD

-1126 EMDGHKLWVHPELA
+1126 EMDGQKLWVHPEVA

-1186 GSADHEAKAKYEYF
+1186 GSAEHEAKLKYEYF

-1214 LENLYEAGFTG
+1214 FENLYEAGYTG

-1238 VGQTLGPEADVQKV
+1238 VGQTLGLDAPSEDVRKV
-1252 TEEITDRGGDDA
+1252 TEEITDRAGSDA
-1264 EVKIVPIF
+1264 EVKIVPVF
-1272 SLDGEKES
+1272 SLDGGKES
-1280 ATALFAIKSGGDEI
+1280 TTALFAIKSGGDEI
-1294 GYVDSLGKYYSTFD
+1294 GYVDSSGKYYSTFD

-1412 QSGWN
+1412 QSAWN
-1417 IATGV
+1417 VATGV

-1437 LAKTSLSRSQAF
+1437 LAKTSLSGSQAF

-1463 GIGRFQVNVEE
+1463 GIGRFQVNVKE

-1485 QSGNRLTN
+1485 QGGNRLTT
-1493 AAWGFD
+1493 AAWRLD

-1546 GRSLLS
+1546 GRSLLY

-1558 GTRSGTFPDSGP
+1558 GTRSGTHASASFPGGPDSGP
-1570 QPRAVYEMGADGVY
+1570 QPRAVYEMGPDGVY

-1590 VMPDPDEIIIDG
+1590 VVPDPDEIIIDG
-1602 DVAGETSGQ
+1602 DVVGETSGQ
-1611 QGAGFSARDGFD
+1611 QEPGFGAPEGSR
-1623 NTGGANGPTGPRA
+1623 NGAEAGNPGQRA

-1651 GGKGDPSGDG
+1651 GGKDDPSGDV
-1661 QSSRPMVVHEQGT
+1661 QPSRPMVVHEQGP

-1691 PVIEGT
+1691 PVVEGT
-1697 VINVHDEGPSAPGER
+1697 VVNVHDEGPSAPGER
-1712 GDPENASD
+1712 GDSENASD

-1755 SGLRLVWDPATKTF
+1755 SGFRLVWDPATKTF
-1769 TGMPSPN
+1769 TGMPRPN

-1810 VLLQSETETR
+1810 LLLQSETETR
-1820 GAEGSRPLMRYTLGN
+1820 GAEGTRPLMRYTLGN

-1848 EGQRIVAIPEPKA
+1848 EAQRVVAIPEPKA

-1875 DPSLPVLY
+1875 DPSLPVRY

-1888 RWTADKARTEPSPVT
+1888 RWTADPNVRTQPPPVT
-1903 DTEHPSP
+1903 DTGHPSP
-1910 VRPDG
+1910 VRHDG
-1915 TPIINNRSSNPYS
+1915 TPVINNFSSNPYS
-1928 FGQTFTAVKT
+1928 FGQTFNAVKA

-1990 LPAKVV
+1990 LPAKVI
-1996 VAGPQASMTRDIVP
+1996 VAGPQASMTRDTVLP
-2010 DIVPLGEHATDAGY
+2010 GEHATDAGY
-2024 LGSGPTVERAK
+2024 LSSGPTVERAK

-2048 NTPAREVHAF
+2048 NTPAREVHTF
-2058 DPAKNPEVSRR
+2058 DPADNPEVSHR
-2069 SALGETMAT
+2069 SALGETLAA
-2078 TLPALPDDAATPA
+2078 TLPALPDHAATPA
-2091 PIWTPEQLQLV
+2091 PTWMPEQVELV
-2102 GDYLNSLE
+2102 GDYLHSLE
-2110 RSSDPVVRDA
+2110 GSSDPVVRDA
-2120 VTMTRVQLGGRALP
+2120 VTMTRVQLGGRGLP
-2134 QSGTDMTPA
+2134 QSGTAMTQA

-2162 SKPAGQ
+2162 SKPVGQ

-2194 IDQLGLSSDARL
+2194 IDQLGLSSDGRL

-2216 ALPGKAGWTDA
+2216 ALPGEAGWTDA
-2227 SRGIVGDYLK
+2227 GRGIVGDYLK

-2242 TDPNLAAAANDAS
+2242 TDPNLAAAANAAS

-2278 QVLAAD
+2278 QVLEAD

-2290 FGPKLQPGS
+2290 YGPKLQPES

-2311 RYNEEVLSGHDTWT
+2311 RYNAKALSGHETWT

-2351 HALENALP
+2351 RALENALP
-2359 ASKPRAGTEINS
+2359 PSKPKAGTEINS
-2371 EVPVLL
+2371 EVAVLL
-2377 ERLLDADKAS
+2377 ERLLDVDKAS
-2387 SWRAP
+2387 SWRVP

-2426 NDVVTNGA
+2426 NDMATNTVG
-2434 LLAAGWI
+2434 
-2441 LGPDGRTI
+2441 
-2449 TLGGSMLGIGLKVPL
+2449 LGGSMLGIKVPL

-2476 NNGPDGGIGFLL
+2476 NNGPDGTGFLL
-2488 PVHPNDAKGQKLFVN
+2488 PVHPNDAKGHKLFAN
-2503 GYRPNFAYDE
+2503 GFRPNFAYDD

-2528 SKNTFQNEK
+2528 SKNTFQKEN
-2537 AAGVSLSIFGFSLSG
+2537 AAGVSISIFGFSVSG
-2552 AYVNRTLRYL
+2552 AYVKRTLLYL
-2562 GGEGGRPGYTH
+2562 GGEGGRLGYTH

-2613 RNYNVM
+2613 RNYNVIP
-2619 APFGGGKEPW
+2619 PFGGGKEPW
-2629 RGTPAFEGV
+2629 RGSPAFEGV

-2650 DRKDHGAGLALNYG
+2650 DRTDHGAGLAVNFG
-2664 PLPLTTVELG
+2664 QWPVTTVELG
-2674 SVRKDVVPH
+2674 TVRKDLVPH
-2683 ARTARAHPGSSE
+2683 TRTARAHPGSSE

-2704 ETSGGQL
+2704 EISDGRL
-2711 TPDVLQHLDAYLAE
+2711 TPDVLQHLHAYLAE

-2754 DQLAGGRP
+2754 DQLATTGGRP
-2762 DGISRPAWK
+2762 DWMGKPAWK
-2771 ALRQQLDQQARSEL
+2771 ALRQQLDQQARGEL
-2785 TPTQAHYLNRLLEQ
+2785 TPTQAHYLNRLLE
-2799 DVLHN
+2799 LHS
-2804 SPPTP
+2804 SPPANGLP
-2809 PALGSGRPDGTPP
+2809 PAGEGPIAPRSPAPRPVRNGQDFAADGSLGRSFAKALTQAEIAANRQEAASLLDDMLHQN
-2822 PLGLGPSDDTPPA
+2822 LGMPEVTKANLTDQ
-2835 LSPGSSEKTVRIVD
+2835 LSRSPTLMELLRGAHAKGVRIVNPARHD
-2849 ENGETATVRYLGTPP
+2849 LRIFDANSGDDLTATGSQYVRDVGVVFVDAETFRAADADSDIVLAEFVDMLGHELSHVADAKIELHPDNFPDRQAYKDAVVSAYLNVEGEATFVQYAAADELAVNSGKPAAILGAEWN
-2864 KSAEN
+2864 SAQADIFARFKAGEIGRSQAVEEMATLFTN
-2869 VYVPPADGPQLRGD
+2869 KQPSAADGTYGEFYGRYADERYDHYASTGSHSPAETRQPAPANKGQSAPNNGPLTRDGVRATPLDHVPDLVMGDFQPTQIPWLKREQVAELTEQQFRDMDQAGLLPYLTKSQLRGIPKAKIGQVNIAGLDGKQIPWLTEGHFRNVTDQQFRDLGKAGLTPHLTKPQLRVIKGD
-2883 DPTLAH
+2883 MVELVDVSKLEARQVPWFKPGQVAKFTSQQFKDLGEAGLL
-2889 KSHILHRD
+2889 KNLTEPQVPAI
-2897 PETGEPVVLPW
+2897 PETM
-2908 IRGASDDHV
+2908 IDS
-2917 PGSLPEEGNLPVDG
+2917 VD
-2931 AGDPAR
+2931 
-2937 PLRGNVG
+2937 V
-2944 PYVFRADT
+2944 
-2952 RAPSEI
+2952 
-2958 RDAGGFSPPPPTGI
+2958 
-2972 WVDNPQGIV
+2972 
-2981 LSNYVLGNTHG
+2981 
-2992 RFVGT
+2992 
-2997 SQSISGAK
+2997 
-3005 TFVSEESRAARQQGH
+3005 
-3020 TYLYT
+3020 
-3025 LNPSRPRLHVPTEFE
+3025 
-3040 AMGRP
+3040 
-3045 VSDSMARVD
+3045 
-3054 ETAID
+3054 
-3059 GSIPWNE
+3059 
-3066 VHGWRMMD
+3066 
-3074 PDGNFVGE
+3074 
-3082 FTRNEDA
+3082 
-3089 VAPSGST
+3089 
-3096 QKRPQVILRPADEFW
+3096 
-3111 DAPEQAEAPPPPV
+3111 
-3124 AAVVGH
+3124 
-3130 EAPAVAGETP
+3130 
-3140 PTENSAAET
+3140 
-3149 PTAATWPPA
+3149 
-3158 PDRGRAVFDPV
+3158 
-3169 SGNIISL
+3169 
-3176 ELPASFA
+3176 
-3183 AEPGFAEP
+3183 
-3191 VRAPTGPE
+3191 
-3199 VRALAADK
+3199 
-3207 IAGLTGPQLHA
+3207 
-3218 IKPENIAKLAP
+3218 AKL
-3229 EQVAAL
+3229 
-3235 SPEQIRQ
+3235 
-3242 LTFDQLAAL
+3242 D
-3251 PPKQLRALG
+3251 PKQVPWLSEKQIPVLNRDQWG
-3260 AEQLQAI
+3260 A
-3267 RPSKLQAVASGRITG
+3267 
-3282 LRPDQV
+3282 
-3288 AAFSQ
+3288 F
-3293 EQLAGLTIEQVRK
+3293 TIHHTE
-3306 LTPDQIAKLSDEQ
+3306 
-3319 RNALT
+3319 ALT
-3324 PEQVTAMRPAQ
+3324 QP
-3335 FSHLNATQVAALD
+3335 
-3348 PGLVAARN
+3348 
-3356 PATMAKL
+3356 
-3363 SSRHVSALTRE
+3363 
-3374 QLDALTIHQI
+3374 QI
-3384 EALTKQQI
+3384 EAV
-3392 AALTPKQLGE
+3392 TPKQFGE
-3402 LSPGQLRKFTPRQ
+3402 MSPGQFRKFTLEQ
-3415 FAWMSTEQ
+3415 FEWMSGDQ
-3423 TNALSVLQMT
+3423 TNALSVLQLT
-3433 TYRATHKKI
+3433 TYRATHKKA
-3442 MTPDQTDAVDQALS
+3442 MTPDQATSVDLALS
-3456 HARFKENAQLVA
+3456 HARTRENTQALA
-3468 TFGPMA
+3468 TFGGMSTTSVMLW
-3474 GSSYAVW
+3474 SS
-3481 QILPPH
+3481 LPPT
-3487 WAATAAGIAFGVRG
+3487 WTATAGAVAFGVRG
-3501 VVFSAQSAFP
+3501 VVFGAQALFP
-3511 TATANHKP
+3511 NATASHKP
-3519 LGRILNAASGASFIF
+3519 FGRFLNALGGATFIAAA
-3534 SSPGSAAGLLRGDNV
+3534 PGAATGMIQGKDLVVN
-3549 WLNGSFSL
+3549 STFTL
-3557 GNVVYGTKSALQSIA
+3557 GNIVYGTKSMLQSFT
-3572 GRPVMRN
+3572 GRPVIRN
-3579 VAEHLAGPGYVFGS
+3579 LAEYLAGPGYVLGCAFYTVHSWPAPIATVAGTMFTFGC
-3593 LLYTAQNLHSPL
+3593 
-3605 AATAGALFTVG
+3605 
-3616 SAEFWVSAART
+3616 AEFWASAIRT
-3627 DLLNRRAVPRTPEQI
+3627 DRMNRRSVPRT
-3642 DARAKSDARWGI
+3642 DADIAAAEKSDKRWAAWDRWTLGI
-3654 ADRIALGVTFGVG
+3654 TFGVG
-3667 MLLFAWDT
+3667 MLLFS
-3675 LDDQPWNTGKTPPTD
+3675 LDALLAEPWEGAKTTPPPD
-3690 PTAPGDAPSGVDGAL
+3690 PKKPDGDASSQQPDDPSDV
-3705 PDEQTAPGNDPS
+3705 PDEP
-3717 GVEGAPPDEQTEQ
+3717 
-3730 PDPGTQTPPQDF
+3730 QTPPEDF
-3742 PQLAVLADDGLNLRT
+3742 PQLVVVADDGLNLRA
-3757 QPDGDSTVVT
+3757 QPDEVSTVVT
-3767 VLQPGSFVEQTA
+3767 VLQPGTFVEQTA
-3779 APSADESG
+3779 KPSTDQSG
-3787 EAWIPVEGFGPDGEM
+3787 ESWIPVEGFGPDGDI
-3802 HSGWVSGDHVEAHAD
+3802 HSGWVSGDHVEAHPE
-3817 GSSNPAG
+3817 GSSNPEG
-3824 RTNPTLEQDGYQW
+3824 RTNPTLEKDGYQW
-3837 VEVKNGD
+3837 VEVQNGD
-3844 SIRLIARTH
+3844 SIRLIAKTH

-3858 ETVVLNMDHIMSPDV
+3858 ETVVLNMDHILSPDV